1 MMSKIRRQGIKMKID
16 NVDELLEDILGV
28 PDTAV
33 AEAAGWL
40 EVTKIFAAAIKTA
53 DDILVIDAESDRY
66 EDGHPYI
73 QICYEDDGAMTIEAV
88 SSMFLM
94 PGLSPDAHHTLLE
107 LGWQLT
113 DDEGSPNYF
122 QFLHAEE
129 SNPQQL
135 AQLFAK
141 TFRDVYGVRSSD
153 LFDISP
159 QSVMEK
165 ITNQRPKRA

>member
-1 MMSKIRRQGIKMKID
+1 MKLNKVED
-16 NVDELLEDILGV
+16 LLEDILGV
-28 PDTAV
+28 PDSAV

-40 EVTKIFAAAIKTA
+40 EITKLFTAAVKTA

-88 SSMFLM
+88 SSRFLM

-113 DDEGSPNYF
+113 DDEGLPNYF
-122 QFLHAEE
+122 QFIHAEDAKPE
-129 SNPQQL
+129 VL

-159 QSVMEK
+159 QLVMDK
-165 ITNQRPKRA
+165 IKKTKIKKKLNNLWEELN

>member
-1 MMSKIRRQGIKMKID
+1 MKID

-73 QICYEDDGAMTIEAV
+73 QICYEDDGAMTIETV
-88 SSMFLM
+88 SSRFLT

-122 QFLHAEE
+122 QFLHAGD

-141 TFRDVYGVRSSD
+141 TFRDVYLVRND
-153 LFDISP
+153 AKFTIGPVKVIEKMLKANP
-159 QSVMEK
+159 QYADYFAK
-165 ITNQRPKRA
+165 N

>member
-1 MMSKIRRQGIKMKID
+1 MKLNKVED
-16 NVDELLEDILGV
+16 LLEDILGV
-28 PDTAV
+28 PDSAIT
-33 AEAAGWL
+33 EAAGWL
-40 EVTKIFAAAIKTA
+40 EITKFLADAIKTA
-53 DDILVIDAESDRY
+53 DDILVIDVESDRY

-88 SSMFLM
+88 SSRFLV

-122 QFLHAEE
+122 QFLHAEDANSE
-129 SNPQQL
+129 QL
-135 AQLFAK
+135 AQLFTK
-141 TFRDVYGVRSSD
+141 TFRDVYGVRSTD

-159 QSVMEK
+159 QLVMDK
-165 ITNQRPKRA
+165 IKKTKIKKSLRGIYEN

>member
-1 MMSKIRRQGIKMKID
+1 MNEISIVIPAKNEGEGIERII
-16 NVDELLEDILGV
+16 NSVILF
-28 PDTAV
+28 T
-33 AEAAGWL
+33 
-40 EVTKIFAAAIKTA
+40 

-88 SSMFLM
+88 SSRFLM

-122 QFLHAEE
+122 QFLHAEDAKPE
-129 SNPQQL
+129 VL

-141 TFRDVYGVRSSD
+141 TFRDVYGLRSSD
-153 LFDISP
+153 SFDISP
-159 QSVMEK
+159 QLVMDK
-165 ITNQRPKRA
+165 IKKSKINKSS

>member
-1 MMSKIRRQGIKMKID
+1 MKLD
-16 NVDELLEDILGV
+16 KVEDLLEDILGV

-40 EVTKIFAAAIKTA
+40 EITKLFAAAVKTA
-53 DDILVIDAESDRY
+53 NDILIIDAESDRY

-88 SSMFLM
+88 SSRFLT

-122 QFLHAEE
+122 QFLHAEDAKPE
-129 SNPQQL
+129 VL

-141 TFRDVYGVRSSD
+141 TFRDVYGLRSSD
-153 LFDISP
+153 SFDISP
-159 QSVMEK
+159 QLVMDK
-165 ITNQRPKRA
+165 IKKSKINKSSRGIYEN